1 MIYKATEDETLLDK
15 LVKDDA
21 RWRMVA
27 LKLCGN
33 KEMADDLVQ
42 DMYLK
47 VAEYKSINASFVY
60 KTIKSLFLLSFR
72 NKKLESLEN
81 YDNISNRDSTFEPD
95 DYQQSV
101 LDKFNELYWID
112 QELIIESYDRS
123 LREIQKEYPMIHYSY
138 AHRTINKST
147 REVLGDDFDEKHN
160 NKRNKRK

>member
-1 MIYKATEDETLLDK
+1 
-15 LVKDDA
+15 
-21 RWRMVA
+21 
-27 LKLCGN
+27 
-33 KEMADDLVQ
+33 MADDLVQ

-81 YDNISNRDSTFEPD
+81 YDNISNRDSAFEPD

-147 REVLGDDFDEKHN
+147 REV
-160 NKRNKRK
+160 

>member
-1 MIYKATEDETLLDK
+1 MIYKSLNDLA
-15 LVKDDA
+15 KDDA

-33 KEMADDLVQ
+33 KEMSDDLVQ

-47 VAEYKSINASFVY
+47 VAEYKSI
-60 KTIKSLFLLSFR
+60 K
-72 NKKLESLEN
+72 SLEN

-160 NKRNKRK
+160 NKRNKRNG